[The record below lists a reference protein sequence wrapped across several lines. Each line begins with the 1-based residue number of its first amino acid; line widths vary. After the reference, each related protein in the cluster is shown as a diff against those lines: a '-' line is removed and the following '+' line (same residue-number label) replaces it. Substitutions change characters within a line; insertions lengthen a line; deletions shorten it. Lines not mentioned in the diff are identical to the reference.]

1 MRFLGIDKD
10 NWIVIVIIIVFL
22 ILLAAVSWLSPEL
35 NLWDN
40 WWTSLWWIASE

>member
-10 NWIVIVIIIVFL
+10 DWVVIAIIVVFL
-22 ILLAAVSWLSPEL
+22 ILLAAVSWLSPGL